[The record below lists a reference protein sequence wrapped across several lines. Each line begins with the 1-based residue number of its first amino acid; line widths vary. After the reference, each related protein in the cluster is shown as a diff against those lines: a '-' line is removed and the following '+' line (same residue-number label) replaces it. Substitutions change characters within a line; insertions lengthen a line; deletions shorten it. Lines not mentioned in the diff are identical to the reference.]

1 MVPEGKVKLKVL
13 FPFQKATK
21 SQGEDKRIHC
31 KAISPIF
38 QTKLDR
44 KSRVAGQALGLQ
56 VAWKLEFG
64 ATHVFGGKSAG
75 LRARSPEFWIGSH
88 VVM

>member
-1 MVPEGKVKLKVL
+1 MSGKYDLHFYLIPRMKIKEYTAKL
-13 FPFQKATK
+13 F
-21 SQGEDKRIHC
+21 
-31 KAISPIF
+31 SPYSR
-38 QTKLDR
+38 TKLDR
-44 KSRVAGQALGLQ
+44 KSRGAGQALGLQ

-64 ATHVFGGKSAG
+64 ATHVFGEKSAG

>member
-1 MVPEGKVKLKVL
+1 MSGKYDFYLIPRVKTKEYIAKL
-13 FPFQKATK
+13 FPPY
-21 SQGEDKRIHC
+21 SR
-31 KAISPIF
+31 
-38 QTKLDR
+38 TKLDR
-44 KSRVAGQALGLQ
+44 KSRGAGQALGLQ